1 MILIKINTINIHLKL
16 NYNFQFWMSQKAE
29 QNTKHYMNLYA
40 TYTKRSSQYQKIKK
54 KELQKRTDTIF
65 H

>member
-1 MILIKINTINIHLKL
+1 
-16 NYNFQFWMSQKAE
+16 MSQKAE
-29 QNTKHYMNLYA
+29 QNTKYYMNLYS